1 MSYLILIMIRQNKIL
16 NIFFM
21 IDIWLFNGTREM
33 IDLEEYD
40 RQLVENDDKNP
51 HMVICEVMFI
61 WKNDLISTHF
71 IPSLSY
77 LENHKC

>member
-1 MSYLILIMIRQNKIL
+1 
-16 NIFFM
+16 M

-61 WKNDLISTHF
+61 WKKDFISTHF
-71 IPSLSY
+71 IPSLSH
-77 LENHKC
+77 LANHKC

>member
-1 MSYLILIMIRQNKIL
+1 
-16 NIFFM
+16 M